1 VRYFGEAN
9 VIRRLSIPLWCLATC
24 LLSQSAYAQG
34 APGASSGKW
43 TASSLS
49 TLWRIGDWGPAC
61 GPKPSGGNE
70 AGGPVTVEDDGK
82 TLTLRGLG
90 RTYRTNQCWEQ
101 FPGLVTQSSAG
112 GGTTHRTVCKSAP
125 GDPRQATITTTWTV
139 RPDAL
144 YFDEAGQY
152 QFVVENQNCT
162 ASVRRT
168 RVLKRVV
175 EQAPAPTAP
184 PPVAPAPA
192 TPPPA
197 TTPASPAEPPPNR
210 CQQPGPARRLEVS
223 PAQKL
228 MLPGEKFTFRSVV
241 RDATGCRLEAQP
253 QWAIQRGE
261 VLGRLAGPGTLEIPA
276 EAADGTIALRATLEG
291 KSVDVSA
298 QVVSRERYEALL
310 AGGNY
315 GASGESK
322 ESAVTMLAGATI
334 DAEAQVVEGRVS
346 RLPWLVA
353 GLAVALLLG
362 VLAWA
367 VLGRQHQKTA
377 APPSEVRPA
386 PAPPAPPE
394 PNKVCPVCGETYPS
408 NSEFC
413 GKDGAQLMRMN

>member
-1 VRYFGEAN
+1 M
-9 VIRRLSIPLWCLATC
+9 IRRLSVPLCCLAAC
-24 LLSQSAYAQG
+24 LLSQSAHAQS
-34 APGASSGKW
+34 APGTSSGKW
-43 TASSLS
+43 TASSL
-49 TLWRIGDWGPAC
+49 TTQWRIGDWGPAC
-61 GPKPSGGNE
+61 GPKPSGGGE
-70 AGGPVTVEDDGK
+70 PGGAVTVEDDGK

-90 RTYRTNQCWEQ
+90 RTYRSNQCWEQ
-101 FPGLVTQSSAG
+101 FPGLVTQSTAG
-112 GGTTHRTVCKSAP
+112 GGATHRAVCKSAP

-152 QFVVENQNCT
+152 QFVVEGQNCT

-175 EQAPAPTAP
+175 EQAPAPTSPPPAAP
-184 PPVAPAPA
+184 PPSVA
-192 TPPPA
+192 PPPA
-197 TTPASPAEPPPNR
+197 ATPAAPAEPPPHR
-210 CQQPGPARRLEVS
+210 CQAPGPARRLEVS

-228 MLPGEKFTFRSVV
+228 MLPGERFTFRSIV
-241 RDATGCRLEAQP
+241 RDAAGCLVGAQP
-253 QWAIQRGE
+253 QWSIQQGE
-261 VLGRLAGPGTLEIPA
+261 AFGRLAGPGTLEA
-276 EAADGTIALRATLEG
+276 LAGAADGTITLRATLEG

-322 ESAVTMLAGATI
+322 DSAVTMLAGATI
-334 DAEAQVVEGRVS
+334 DAEAQVVEGRAS

-353 GLAVALLLG
+353 GLAGALLLG
-362 VLAWA
+362 ALAWA
-367 VLGRQHQKTA
+367 ALGRKPKVA
-377 APPSEVRPA
+377 APPPRDVRPA

-394 PNKVCPVCGETYPS
+394 PNKVCPVCGETYPA